1 MGNWPVFSKDYF
13 KTHNYKT
20 ITTLITDS
28 LNNGNANMNT
38 DNPTTPK
45 TETKPVDVKSPTD
58 KAVQREISKK
68 QFLSKSG
75 ADKNHEPTVK
85 TVEIKAKKYNKKPKT
100 VTLTVILDSFPFP
113 EKDYSILSGLKK
125 ACIADGTPVKRGE
138 ILRAGLHLLAKL
150 SLPELKL
157 ALDKVEKIQPKQAK
171 TANIFETKH

>member
-1 MGNWPVFSKDYF
+1 MVNWPVSSKAYF
-13 KTHNYKT
+13 KLHRYKT

-28 LNNGNANMNT
+28 FNNRNANMNT

-45 TETKPVDVKSPTD
+45 TETKPVDVKPPIEKT
-58 KAVQREISKK
+58 VHREIDKK
-68 QFLSKSG
+68 AFLSKSG
-75 ADKNHEPTVK
+75 TDKTHEPTVK

-100 VTLTVILDSFPFP
+100 VTLTVIRDSFPFP
-113 EKDYSILSGLKK
+113 EQDYSILSGLKK

-138 ILRAGLHLLAKL
+138 ILRAGLHLLSKL

-171 TANIFETKH
+171 TSNIFETKH